1 MIPTSEKRF
10 CCCFSMSALKFDKK
24 TLILPYTNRIFDALE
39 LLMKH
44 IFLFLGILVCST
56 SAYAQTKKISIAWEN
71 DISTPSF
78 ATPTSVFEKNK
89 AVKKSSKQLASERL
103 KLTLTKNAINF
114 SEQWMDTGF
123 ANPATLKITNINY
136 TTVSPKELARVAIS
150 DIPTTVQSSIG
161 SNKASDQIYTIL
173 SLSPLVKVNG
183 QIKKIRSFS
192 ISYQY
197 FPNTTSKGLKIPVF
211 NSVLATGNWYKFKIE
226 KTGVYKITKSFL
238 NNLGINTATL
248 DPRSIKIY
256 GHGGKPLPLLNSEN
270 NTLFDLPQNAIQV
283 IGQADGSFDDLDYIL
298 FYGIGTLGYD
308 KENDTH
314 INPYSDQA
322 FYYITHGGDP
332 GLRISTLNEPTG
344 QGDAITTFND
354 YQFHEVD
361 DFSPAK
367 VGRRWFGNRFD
378 IQDEQSYSF
387 VFPNIVQGSEV
398 SVNVNVASASESP
411 TSMAVSLNGTAID
424 PINFGTIS
432 GSTLLSYR
440 PSSQSAAPYTIP
452 ASGETVTVNLLYNNG
467 GNPSSIGYLD
477 YIRVGAERQLI
488 GGSEQFSFR
497 YNQAATNFGVGV
509 YSISNASQISQ
520 VWDVTNTNAI
530 ATKTNSDA
538 AATFSFKAA
547 LGEVREYIAVT
558 ASDYYTPVAIPD
570 SSVPNQNIKGT
581 IFQGEDG
588 NFQDID
594 YLIVTAPFLLQPAQR
609 LAQYHTNQRGLKVKV
624 VTLDKI
630 YEEFSSGKQDI
641 GAIRNL
647 VRYVYENASVPENRI
662 KYLGILG
669 DTSID
674 YKDRLPGNN
683 LVVPTFHTLF
693 SSSTWTSYM
702 SDDFFGMMDADPA
715 TGNDEGLMGSNEK
728 VDVAVGRILADDVTL
743 ANAMIDKIVNYEK
756 QTSYGNW
763 RNTIVMVSDDV
774 DIDWEFNKLQVTL
787 NELSD
792 RITSEKPFINVKKIY
807 MDAYQ
812 QQTSAGG
819 NRYPDVNAALKN
831 DIEVGALIVNYFGH
845 GGEDGLAKEFI
856 YTKETATSLRNP
868 NTLPMVVT
876 VTCEFTK
883 FDLPSRVT
891 AGELTFWN
899 KEGGAISLITTTRS
913 IGVQVGSDLNDL
925 LADEIF
931 GIGEEVPDVPSVGLR
946 KAKNDLPGSN
956 ENRRVVFYIGDPA
969 LPLAFP
975 RKDIRLTTI
984 NGVPISSGSDV
995 LQGLSYVTLGGEVLN
1010 ADGSVATNYNGIL
1023 EAKIFDKRIERQ
1035 TLGNDGTQ
1043 IGGELGILN
1052 FSTLGET
1059 IFSGQ
1064 ASVSG
1069 GQFEFDFIVPRDVQ
1083 IPVGN
1088 GKVSFYSKQNGL
1100 LRDNN
1105 GFNLDIQVGG
1115 LNPNPGTDTSG
1126 PGIELFMNNEDF
1138 ISGGVTNDSPNLIV
1152 KLEDANGINTAS
1164 GIGHDLIAILDGDQA
1179 NPFKL
1184 NDYYQADVD
1193 NYTKGTASFKLRD
1206 LEDGLHTITV
1216 KAWDTYNNS
1225 STQDI
1230 DFRVAGNDVLEIT
1243 RVLNYPNPFVNYT
1256 EFWFNHN
1263 RPFEPLQVQV
1273 QVFTVT
1279 GKVVWTQNQLVN
1291 TDGFL
1296 SRSITWDGLDNFGQ
1310 KIAKGVYVYK
1320 ITVKST
1326 LTNQQTEKFEKLVIL

>member
-1 MIPTSEKRF
+1 MYGF
-10 CCCFSMSALKFDKK
+10 KFGKK
-24 TLILPYTNRIFDALE
+24 TLAKPHTNCIFDALE

-44 IFLFLGILVCST
+44 IFLFLGLLMCSI
-56 SAYAQTKKISIAWEN
+56 SGYAQTKNISISWEN
-71 DISTPSF
+71 DISKPSF
-78 ATPTSVFEKNK
+78 VAPTSTFVKSK
-89 AVKKSSKQLASERL
+89 TVKKSSKQMASERL
-103 KLTLTKNAINF
+103 ILTLTKKAIDF
-114 SEQWMDTGF
+114 SEQWKDTGF
-123 ANPATLKITNINY
+123 ANPATLKVSNIKY
-136 TTVSPKELARVAIS
+136 GYISSKELAQVSVS
-150 DIPTTVQSSIG
+150 DIPTTLQTNISSK
-161 SNKASDQIYTIL
+161 KARDEIYTIF
-173 SLSPLVKVNG
+173 SISPLVNLNG
-183 QIKKIRSFS
+183 QIKKVASFS
-192 ISYQY
+192 ISYNY
-197 FPNTTSKGLKIPVF
+197 FPNTASKGLKIAVS
-211 NSVLATGNWYKFKIE
+211 NSVLATGDWYKFKVE
-226 KTGVYKITKSFL
+226 KTGVHRISKGFL
-238 NNLGINTATL
+238 DNLGINTATL

-256 GHGGKPLPLLNSEN
+256 GHGGKPLPLLNSKN
-270 NTLFDLPQNAIQV
+270 NTLFDLPQNSIQV
-283 IGQADGSFDDLDYIL
+283 IGEDDGSFDGPDHIL
-298 FYGIGTLGYD
+298 FYGISTLGYD

-322 FYYITHGGDP
+322 YYYITHGGAT
-332 GLRISTLNEPTG
+332 GLRVSPLDEPTA

-378 IQDEQSYSF
+378 IQDDQSYAF
-387 VFPNIVQGSEV
+387 EFPNIVQGSEV

-440 PSSQSAAPYTIP
+440 PSSQNSAPYIVP

-497 YNQAATNFGVGV
+497 YNLAATNFGVGV
-509 YSISNASQISQ
+509 YSIANASQIAQ
-520 VWDVTNTNAI
+520 VWDVTNTTAI
-530 ATKTNSDA
+530 AAKANNEGSSS
-538 AATFSFKAA
+538 FSFKAA
-547 LGEVREYIAVT
+547 LGEVREYVAVT
-558 ASDYYTPVAIPD
+558 ALDYYLPV
-570 SSVPNQNIKGT
+570 SVSDPVVSNQNIKGT

-594 YLIVTAPFLLQPAQR
+594 YLIITAPFLLQPAQR
-609 LAQYHTNQRGLKVKV
+609 LAQYHRDQRGLNVKV

-630 YEEFSSGKQDI
+630 YQEFSSGMQDI

-647 VRYVYENASVPENRI
+647 VRYIYENASAPENRI
-662 KYLGILG
+662 KYVGILG

-674 YKDRLPGNN
+674 YKNRLPGNN
-683 LVVPTFHTLF
+683 MVVPTFNTLF

-702 SDDFFGMMDADPA
+702 SDDFFGMMDADPS

-728 VDVAVGRILADDVTL
+728 VDVAFGRILADDVPL

-756 QTSYGNW
+756 QASYGNW

-792 RITSEKPFINVKKIY
+792 RITLEKPFVNVKKIY
-807 MDAYQ
+807 MDAYE

-883 FDLPSRVT
+883 FDLPSRIT

-946 KAKNDLPGSN
+946 KAKNNLPGSN

-975 RKDIRLTTI
+975 KKDIRLTTI
-984 NGVPISSGSDV
+984 NGAPISSTSDV
-995 LQGLSYVTLGGEVLN
+995 LQGLGYVTLGGQVLN

-1023 EAKIFDKRIERQ
+1023 EAKVFDKRIARQ

-1043 IGGELGILN
+1043 VGGELGILN

-1064 ASVSG
+1064 ASVSN

-1105 GFNLDIQVGG
+1105 GYNLDIQVGG
-1115 LNPNPGTDTSG
+1115 LNPNAGTDTTG
-1126 PGIELFMNNEDF
+1126 PAIELFMNDENF

>member
-1 MIPTSEKRF
+1 MYAI
-10 CCCFSMSALKFDKK
+10 KFGKK
-24 TLILPYTNRIFDALE
+24 TLVILHTNCIFDALE

-44 IFLFLGILVCST
+44 IFLFLGLLICST
-56 SAYAQTKKISIAWEN
+56 PAFSQTKNVTISWEN
-71 DISTPSF
+71 EISRPSF
-78 ATPTSVFEKNK
+78 VSPTSPLVNST
-89 AVKKSSKQLASERL
+89 AVKKSSKQMAFERL
-103 KLTLTKNAINF
+103 KLTLTKEAIDF
-114 SEQWMDTGF
+114 SQQWKDTGF
-123 ANPATLKITNINY
+123 ANPATLKVTNVEY
-136 TTVSPKELARVAIS
+136 DAVSSKELDLVSIS
-150 DIPTTVQSSIG
+150 DIPKRLQSKITSKKG
-161 SNKASDQIYTIL
+161 RDQIYTIV
-173 SLSPLVKVNG
+173 SLSPLVNLDG
-183 QIKKIRSFS
+183 QIKKVRSFS
-192 ISYQY
+192 LSYKY
-197 FPNTTSKGLKIPVF
+197 FPNTTPKGLKIPVS
-211 NSVLATGNWYKFKIE
+211 NSVLATGDWYKFKVE
-226 KTGVYKITKSFL
+226 KTGVHLITKGFL
-238 NNLGINTATL
+238 DNLGINTATV

-256 GHGGKPLPLLNSEN
+256 GHGGKPLPLLNSKN
-270 NTLFDLPQNAIQV
+270 NTLFDLPQNSIQV
-283 IGQADGSFDDLDYIL
+283 IGQEDGFFDATDQIL
-298 FYGIGTLGYD
+298 FYGISTLGYD

-322 FYYITHGGDP
+322 FYYITYGGDP
-332 GLRISTLNEPTG
+332 GLRISPLNEPTG
-344 QGDAITTFND
+344 PGDAITTFND

-378 IQDEQSYSF
+378 IQDDQSYVF
-387 VFPNIVQGSEV
+387 DFPNIVLGSDVE
-398 SVNVNVASASESP
+398 VNVNVASASESA

-440 PSSQSAAPYTIP
+440 PSSQNSAPYIVP

-467 GNPSSIGYLD
+467 SNPSSIGYLD

-488 GGSEQFSFR
+488 AGSEQFSFR
-497 YNQAATNFGVGV
+497 YNLAATNFGVGV
-509 YSISNASQISQ
+509 YSIASASQISQ
-520 VWDVTNTNAI
+520 VWDVTNTTAI
-530 ATKTNSDA
+530 AAKANNEALNTLT
-538 AATFSFKAA
+538 FKAE
-547 LGEVREYIAVT
+547 LGSLREYVAV
-558 ASDYYTPVAIPD
+558 SPQDYYTPVSVSD
-570 SSVPNQNIKGT
+570 SSVQNQNLKGT

-594 YLIVTAPFLLQPAQR
+594 YLIITAPFLLQPAQR
-609 LAQYHTNQRGLKVKV
+609 LAQYHIAQRGLKVKV

-630 YEEFSSGKQDI
+630 YQEFSSGKQDI

-647 VRYVYENASVPENRI
+647 VRYIYENASAPENRI
-662 KYLGILG
+662 KYVGILG
-669 DTSID
+669 DSSID
-674 YKDRLPGNN
+674 YKNRLPGNN
-683 LVVPTFHTLF
+683 MVVPTFHTLF

-702 SDDFFGMMDADPA
+702 SDDFFGMMGADPSN
-715 TGNDEGLMGSNEK
+715 GNDEGLMGSNEK
-728 VDVAVGRILADDVTL
+728 VDVAFGRILADDVTL

-756 QTSYGNW
+756 QASYGNW
-763 RNTIVMVSDDV
+763 RNNIIMVSDDV

-792 RITSEKPFINVKKIY
+792 RITLEKPFVNVKKIY
-807 MDAYQ
+807 MDAYE

-883 FDLPSRVT
+883 FDLPSRIT
-891 AGELTFWN
+891 AGELTYWN

-913 IGVQVGSDLNDL
+913 IGVQVGADLNDL

-931 GIGEEVPDVPSVGLR
+931 GIGEEVPDVPAVGLR

-975 RKDIRLTTI
+975 KKDIRLTTI
-984 NGVPISSGSDV
+984 NGVPISSTSDV
-995 LQGLSYVTLGGEVLN
+995 LQGLGYVTLGGQVLN
-1010 ADGSVATNYNGIL
+1010 ADGSVAINYNGVL
-1023 EAKIFDKRIERQ
+1023 EAKVFDKRIARQ

-1043 IGGELGILN
+1043 VGGELAILN

-1064 ASVSG
+1064 ASVSN

-1115 LNPNPGTDTSG
+1115 LNANAGTDTTG
-1126 PGIELFMNNEDF
+1126 PVIELFMNDENF
-1138 ISGGVTNDSPNLIV
+1138 ISGGVTNDAPNLIV

-1164 GIGHDLIAILDGDQA
+1164 GIGHDLIAVLDGDQA

-1206 LEDGLHTITV
+1206 LEDGLHTISV

-1230 DFRVAGNDVLEIT
+1230 EFRVAGNDVLEIT
-1243 RVLNYPNPFVNYT
+1243 RVLNYPNPFVSYT

-1263 RPFEPLQVQV
+1263 RPFEPLEVQV

>member
-1 MIPTSEKRF
+1 MYGI
-10 CCCFSMSALKFDKK
+10 KFGKK
-24 TLILPYTNRIFDALE
+24 TLFILHTNCIFGALE

-44 IFLFLGILVCST
+44 IFLFLGLLICSVPAF
-56 SAYAQTKKISIAWEN
+56 SQTKNFSISWEN
-71 DISTPSF
+71 QFSRSPSV
-78 ATPTSVFEKNK
+78 APSSSLAPSSVAKR
-89 AVKKSSKQLASERL
+89 SSKQLAIERL
-103 KLTLTKNAINF
+103 KLTLTKDAIGF
-114 SEQWMDTGF
+114 SEQWKDTDF
-123 ANPATLKITNINY
+123 ANPATLKVTNIEYGTISSNELEQV
-136 TTVSPKELARVAIS
+136 TVS
-150 DIPTTVQSSIG
+150 DIPTTLQTSITSKKG
-161 SNKASDQIYTIL
+161 RDQIYTIF
-173 SLSPLVKVNG
+173 SISPFLKING
-183 QIKKIRSFS
+183 QLKKVRSFS
-192 ISYQY
+192 ISYKY
-197 FPNTTSKGLKIPVF
+197 YPKTVSKGFKASVS
-211 NSVLATGNWYKFKIE
+211 NSVLSSGDWYKFKVE
-226 KTGVYKITKSFL
+226 KTGVHLITKGFL
-238 NNLGINTATL
+238 DNLGINTATV

-256 GHGGKPLPLLNSEN
+256 SHGGKPLPLLNSKN
-270 NTLFDLPQNAIQV
+270 NTLFDLPQNAIQI
-283 IGQADGSFDDLDYIL
+283 IGQEDGSFDGADQIL
-298 FYGIGTLGYD
+298 FYGVGTIGYD

-332 GLRISTLNEPTG
+332 GLRISTLNEPSDG
-344 QGDAITTFND
+344 GDAITTFND

-378 IQDEQSYSF
+378 IQDDQSYAF
-387 VFPNIVQGSEV
+387 EFPNIVQGSDV
-398 SVNVNVASASESP
+398 LVNINVASASESP

-424 PINFGTIS
+424 PISFGTAS

-440 PSSQSAAPYTIP
+440 PSSQNAPPFSIP
-452 ASGETVTVNLLYNNG
+452 ASGETVTVDLLYNNG
-467 GNPSSIGYLD
+467 SNPSSIGYLD
-477 YIRVGAERQLI
+477 YIGVSAERQLI
-488 GGSEQFSFR
+488 GSSEQFSFR
-497 YNQAATNFGVGV
+497 YNLAATNFGVGV
-509 YSISNASQISQ
+509 YSIANASQITQ
-520 VWDVTNTNAI
+520 VWDVTNTTAI
-530 ATKTNSDA
+530 AAKANNEA
-538 AATFSFKAA
+538 ASTFSFKAE
-547 LGEVREYIAVT
+547 LGDVREYVAVT
-558 ASDYYTPVAIPD
+558 ASDYYTPISVSD

-588 NFQDID
+588 NFQDLD
-594 YLIVTAPFLLQPAQR
+594 YLIITAPFLLQPAQR
-609 LAQYHTNQRGLKVKV
+609 LAQYHKAQRGLNVKV

-630 YEEFSSGKQDI
+630 YQEFSSGKQDI

-647 VRYVYENASVPENRI
+647 VRYIYENASVPENRI
-662 KYLGILG
+662 KYVGILG

-674 YKDRLPGNN
+674 YKNRLPGNN
-683 LVVPTFHTLF
+683 LVVPTFNTLF

-702 SDDFFGMMDADPA
+702 SDDFFGMMDANPSN
-715 TGNDEGLMGSNEK
+715 GNDEGLMGPNEK
-728 VDVAVGRILADDVTL
+728 VDVAFGRILADDVTL
-743 ANAMIDKIVNYEK
+743 ANAMIDKVLNYEK
-756 QTSYGNW
+756 QASYGNW
-763 RNTIVMVSDDV
+763 RNNIVMVSDDV
-774 DIDWEFNKLQVTL
+774 DVDWEFNKLQVTL

-792 RITSEKPFINVKKIY
+792 RISQEKPFVNVKKIY
-807 MDAYQ
+807 MDAYE

-819 NRYPDVNAALKN
+819 NRYPDVNDALKN
-831 DIEVGALIVNYFGH
+831 DIEVGALIINYFGH

-868 NTLPMVVT
+868 NTLPMLVT

-899 KEGGAISLITTTRS
+899 KDGGAISLITTTRS

-931 GIGEEVPDVPSVGLR
+931 GIGEEVPDLPAIGLR
-946 KAKNDLPGSN
+946 KAKNDLPGGN

-975 RKDIRLTTI
+975 KKDIRLTTI
-984 NGVPISSGSDV
+984 NGAPISSTSDV
-995 LQGLSYVTLGGEVLN
+995 LQGLGYVTLGGQVLN
-1010 ADGSVATNYNGIL
+1010 ADGSVATNYNGVL
-1023 EAKIFDKRIERQ
+1023 EAKIFDKRIARQ

-1064 ASVSG
+1064 ASVTS

-1083 IPVGN
+1083 IPIGN
-1088 GKVSFYSKQNGL
+1088 GKASFYSKQNGL

-1105 GFNLDIQVGG
+1105 GFNLDIRVGG
-1115 LNPNPGTDTSG
+1115 LNPNAGTDTTG
-1126 PGIELFMNNEDF
+1126 PAIALFMNDENF
-1138 ISGGVTNDSPNLIV
+1138 ISGGVTNDAPTLIV

-1164 GIGHDLIAILDGDQA
+1164 GIGHDLIAVLDADQA

-1206 LEDGLHTITV
+1206 LEDGLHTLSV

-1225 STQDI
+1225 SIQEI
-1230 DFRVAGNDVLEIT
+1230 NFRVAGNDVLEIT

-1263 RPFEPLQVQV
+1263 RPFEPLDVQI

-1296 SRSITWDGLDNFGQ
+1296 SRSITWDGLDDFGQ